1 MDYINAF
8 WVGGTDLCSDAD
20 TAGQDEAD
28 ARKNHG
34 ASGLQRFCTG
44 SI

>member
-8 WVGGTDLCSDAD
+8 WVD

>member
-1 MDYINAF
+1 MDYISLL
-8 WVGGTDLCSDAD
+8 GRGTDLCSDAD